1 MTQDL
6 QARLEQLAKQP
17 RRRTLSPPRPTPSC
31 NRCEDHGVVEMIGG
45 TYTTPNG
52 LTLTATEQ
60 CPIYVPC
67 RCRHQQPKRPNNQQ
81 TEF

>member
-1 MTQDL
+1 MNQDL
-6 QARLEQLAKQP
+6 QHRLEQLAKQP
-17 RRRTLSPPRPTPSC
+17 RRRTLSPPRPAPSC
-31 NRCEDHGVVEMIGG
+31 TRCEDRGVVEMIGG

-52 LTLTATEQ
+52 LTLTATET

-67 RCRHQQPKRPNNQQ
+67 RCRHQAPRKAAPAQ